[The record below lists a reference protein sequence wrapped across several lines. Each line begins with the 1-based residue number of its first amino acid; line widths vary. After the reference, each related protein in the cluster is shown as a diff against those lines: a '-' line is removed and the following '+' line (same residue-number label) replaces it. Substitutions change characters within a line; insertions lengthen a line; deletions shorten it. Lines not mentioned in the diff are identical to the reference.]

1 MDKYDANRGPR
12 RPTRKT
18 RPEDVNQA
26 HLAAY
31 VADTLNIAQAA
42 KMVDDPLAG
51 VGEIGTI
58 EAAAPNPTE
67 PPPSDRQMIYIGDL
81 CRERGLDVP
90 ERGSLTVR
98 TASDLISKLK
108 STPRFPQGVTI
119 EFIEVMGSDHK
130 GGRDGYFAL
139 RLDDTLVPVGKYAIE
154 NAPTNTENDI
164 SFWSVWVNDAGTV
177 WRLKQVVGPNLENVP
192 QGAILPI
199 LRRIG
204 DDPEAAMA
212 LYGHEI
218 GQCGA
223 CGRRLTNELSRRLG
237 IGPICRSMR
246 GWS

>member
-1 MDKYDANRGPR
+1 MDRYDEHRAPR
-12 RPTRKT
+12 RPTR
-18 RPEDVNQA
+18 P
-26 HLAAY
+26 
-31 VADTLNIAQAA
+31 

-51 VGEIGTI
+51 VGIIGTI

-67 PPPSDRQMIYIGDL
+67 PPPSDRQRIYIADL
-81 CRERGLDVP
+81 CAERGLEIP
-90 ERGSLTVR
+90 NVR
-98 TASDLISKLK
+98 TRSEASDLISKLK
-108 STPRFPQGVTI
+108 STPRFPKGVTI

-130 GGRDGYFAL
+130 GGRDGYYAL
-139 RLDDTLVPVGKYAIE
+139 RLAAEGGTLIPTGKYAIE

-192 QGAILPI
+192 QSAILPI

-212 LYGHEI
+212 LYGHHI

-223 CGRRLTNELSRRLG
+223 CGRRLTNKLSRDLG